1 MRAVLVGLLVIL
13 TTSVESSVLPWIP
26 LLSHVRL
33 VGVVTAVLIAVRPQT
48 YEYLWFAIAATL
60 LSDMIVGAPIGAR
73 AVLFLAAFLA
83 LQPLIRSFRVDPRV
97 LVIVAVGVVL
107 AFVDHLGVALATRT
121 FPAAFQWAAMLAEW
135 WWAAV
140 ANIVVG
146 YLAFR
151 IARRM
156 TPR

>member
-1 MRAVLVGLLVIL
+1 MRVVLVGLLVIL
-13 TTSVESSVLPWIP
+13 TTFVEASVFPWMP
-26 LLSHVRL
+26 LLTHVRL
-33 VGVVTAVLIAVRPQT
+33 IGVVTAVLIVVRPQT

-60 LSDMIVGAPIGAR
+60 LSDMIVGAPVGAR
-73 AVLFLAAFLA
+73 AALFLAAFLA

-97 LVIVAVGVVL
+97 PVMVTVGVVL
-107 AFVDHLGVALATRT
+107 AFVDHLGVALTTRT
-121 FPAAFQWAAMLAEW
+121 FPATFPWAAMLAAW
-135 WWAAV
+135 WWAAG

-151 IARRM
+151 IARRI